1 MFTGVYTALIT
12 PFKEG
17 KIDYASLEKIIE
29 MQVEGG
35 VDGVLPMGTTGES
48 PTLSHDEHKEF
59 IRKVVKQVNRR
70 VTVIAGTGSN
80 STEEAIDLSKSAA
93 DDGVDAVMLV
103 NPYYNKPPQRGLVE
117 HFASVAKSVSLPVIL
132 YNIPGR
138 TGINFQPE
146 SIRELLDKAENVVTI
161 KEASGNIV
169 QMMHI
174 IELCG
179 DRLTLLSG
187 DDNLLL
193 PVLAI
198 GGKGVISVLA
208 NLLPGDMK
216 RVVTEFEKGNIE
228 EAKKLF
234 YRLLP
239 LCRAMFY
246 ETNPIPIKAA
256 MELMGYCSSEMRL
269 PLVSLSDENRN
280 RLRQVMTEYG
290 LSL

>member
-1 MFTGVYTALIT
+1 
-12 PFKEG
+12 
-17 KIDYASLEKIIE
+17 
-29 MQVEGG
+29 
-35 VDGVLPMGTTGES
+35 
-48 PTLSHDEHKEF
+48 
-59 IRKVVKQVNRR
+59 
-70 VTVIAGTGSN
+70 
-80 STEEAIDLSKSAA
+80 
-93 DDGVDAVMLV
+93 
-103 NPYYNKPPQRGLVE
+103 
-117 HFASVAKSVSLPVIL
+117 
-132 YNIPGR
+132 
-138 TGINFQPE
+138 
-146 SIRELLDKAENVVTI
+146 VVTI
-161 KEASGNIV
+161 KEASGNLV
-169 QMMHI
+169 QMMNI

-216 RVVTEFEKGNIE
+216 RVVTDFEKGEFE
-228 EAKKLF
+228 EARKLF

-280 RLRQVMTEYG
+280 RLRQVMSEYG

>member
-1 MFTGVYTALIT
+1 MFKGVYTALIT
-12 PFKEG
+12 PFKG
-17 KIDYASLEKIIE
+17 GRIDYASLEKIIE
-29 MQVEGG
+29 MQIKGG

-59 IRKVVKQVNRR
+59 IRKVVKQVDKRI
-70 VTVIAGTGSN
+70 TVIAGTGSN
-80 STEEAIDLSKSAA
+80 STEEAIDLSRSAA
-93 DDGVDAVMLV
+93 DGGVDAIMLV

-117 HFASVAKSVSLPVIL
+117 HFASVAHSVSLPVIL

-146 SIRELLDKAENVVTI
+146 SICELLDKAENVVAI
-161 KEASGNIV
+161 KEASGNLV
-169 QMMHI
+169 QMMNI

-216 RVVTEFEKGNIE
+216 RVVTDFEKGEFE
-228 EAKKLF
+228 ESKKLF

-246 ETNPIPIKAA
+246 ETNPIPVKAA

-269 PLVSLSDENRN
+269 PLVSLSEENRN

>member
-12 PFKEG
+12 PFKG
-17 KIDYASLEKIIE
+17 GRIDYASLEKIIE
-29 MQVEGG
+29 MQIEGG
-35 VDGVLPMGTTGES
+35 VNGVLPMGTTGES

-59 IRKVVKQVNRR
+59 IRTVVKQVNKRI
-70 VTVIAGTGSN
+70 TVIAGTGSN

-146 SIRELLDKAENVVTI
+146 SIRELLDRAKNVVTI
-161 KEASGNIV
+161 KEASGNLV
-169 QMMHI
+169 QMMNI

-216 RVVTEFEKGNIE
+216 RVVTDFEKGEFE
-228 EAKKLF
+228 EARKLF

-280 RLRQVMTEYG
+280 RLRQVMSEYG